1 MTSLPKLLA
10 DAVQPAA
17 PGPAAKIPF
26 GVLPYTRLR
35 TDPTLGFSGSRPFG
49 PGEFMT
55 NPNGSWSSEMSS
67 TVQFP
72 DQSWGVVPGLWLDNG
87 KPTHVDEDEAA
98 RRALEFE
105 QRSGNQFQRFPDV
118 NAAEAYSNQ
127 REDMWQGVEP
137 GARLPTLYGRK

>member
-1 MTSLPKLLA
+1 MGSLSDLMSR
-10 DAVQPAA
+10 AVQPAA
-17 PGPAAKIPF
+17 PGPAASVPY

-49 PGEFMT
+49 PGEYMS

-72 DQSWGVVPGLWLDNG
+72 DKSWSVVPGLWLDNG
-87 KPTHVDEDEAA
+87 QPTHVDEDEAA

-105 QRSGNQFQRFPDV
+105 ARSGNKFQRFPD
-118 NAAEAYSNQ
+118 ATTAEAYSNQ
-127 REDMWQGVEP
+127 REDAWQGVQP
-137 GARLPTLYGRK
+137 GTRLPTLYSK